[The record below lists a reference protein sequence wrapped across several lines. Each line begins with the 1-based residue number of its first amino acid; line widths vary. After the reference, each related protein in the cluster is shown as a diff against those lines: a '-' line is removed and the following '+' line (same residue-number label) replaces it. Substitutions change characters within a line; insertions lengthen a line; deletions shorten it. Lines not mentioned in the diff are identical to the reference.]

1 MGTYCYTLRKNPIVA
16 IDADDRAPVAIGFA
30 KYAYKYS
37 WMTENPAYARAVG
50 RSHAQAEKARK
61 ANPDLTL
68 ITIGDPKE
76 HDFDRYG
83 PMAVREVSD
92 RLTSFMD
99 SQSPGKLV
107 GFLYKFGKSY
117 SFEKVTA

>member
-1 MGTYCYTLRKNPIVA
+1 MGIYCYTLRKNPIVA
-16 IDADDRAPVAIGFA
+16 LESGAPIQIGYF

-50 RSHAQAEKARK
+50 RSHSQAEKARK

-68 ITIGDPKE
+68 ITIGDPRE

-83 PMAVREVSD
+83 PMEVREVSD
-92 RLTSFMD
+92 RLASFMD
-99 SQSPGKLV
+99 SQSPGKPV
-107 GFLYKFGKSY
+107 GCLIKSGKAY
-117 SFEKVTA
+117 LFQPLA

>member
-1 MGTYCYTLRKNPIVA
+1 MGIYCYTLRKNPVVA
-16 IDADDRAPVAIGFA
+16 IDVEDRTPVAIGFA

-37 WMTENPAYARAVG
+37 WMGENAAYARAVG
-50 RSHAQAEKARK
+50 RSHAQAEKARD

-76 HDFDRYG
+76 HDFNRYG
-83 PMAVREVSD
+83 PMEVREVSA

-99 SQSPGKLV
+99 SQTPGKRA
-107 GFLYKFGKSY
+107 GFLYKYGNSY
-117 SFEKVTA
+117 SFEKAA

>member
-1 MGTYCYTLRKNPIVA
+1 MGIYCYTLRKNPIIA
-16 IDADDRAPVAIGFA
+16 IEPKEVTPMAIGFV

-83 PMAVREVSD
+83 PMEVREVSD

-99 SQSPGKLV
+99 SQSPGKRA
-107 GFLYKFGKSY
+107 GFLYKSGKSY
-117 SFEKVTA
+117 IFEKAA